1 MANKKKNSGESKADE
16 IKEKLSEGVEV
27 VKEKFEDCKE
37 KVSDGVEAMKEKAS
51 EVVEAVKGE
60 TEEED
65 VGQRGMLVT
74 FALLGAWGSGYLAH
88 KVPRADPTAA
98 VVLGGENSFLG
109 LLS

>member
-37 KVSDGVEAMKEKAS
+37 KASEGVEAMKEKTS
-51 EVVEAVKGE
+51 EVVEAVTGE
-60 TEEED
+60 TEDEAGE
-65 VGQRGMLVT
+65 RGTLVT

-88 KVPRADPTAA
+88 KVPRGDPAA
-98 VVLGGENSFLG
+98 VLLGGENSFLG
-109 LLS
+109 LFS